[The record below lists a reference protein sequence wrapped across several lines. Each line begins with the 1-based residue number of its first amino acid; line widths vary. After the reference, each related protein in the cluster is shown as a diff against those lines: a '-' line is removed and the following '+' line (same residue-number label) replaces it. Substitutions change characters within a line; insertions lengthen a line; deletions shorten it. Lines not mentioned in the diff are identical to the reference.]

1 MKPAALL
8 FASAALVAASV
19 QAETVTARVVAD
31 DHYAVFVGNASGSS
45 MTLVGDSGSNLW
57 FSQGAAFNFAAAPG
71 DYIYVAA
78 WDSPSYGAPHMWIGE
93 FKTDSTTLL
102 SNTTDWTTKYDNTIK
117 FPSAAQVSA
126 LAQSAAPW
134 LAPLASMPNGSSP
147 YGSLI
152 GGSPA
157 SMIWHDV
164 FDGSSASEN
173 GYALFRSLAPV
184 VAVPEASTCA
194 LLLAGLGMIGVVAA
208 RRRRA

>member
-1 MKPAALL
+1 MHCAPILIASLSFVGFAA
-8 FASAALVAASV
+8 

-45 MTLVGDSGSNLW
+45 MTLVGDSGPNLW
-57 FSQGAAFNFAAAPG
+57 YSQGAPFTFEAAAG
-71 DYIYVAA
+71 DYVYVAA
-78 WDSPSYGAPHMWIGE
+78 WDDANFGAPHMWIGA
-93 FKTDSTTLL
+93 FTTASTTLY
-102 SNTTDWTTKYDNTIK
+102 SNTADWTTKYDNTIK
-117 FPSAAQVSA
+117 FPNAAQVSA

-147 YGSLI
+147 YGNLI
-152 GGSPA
+152 GGAPA

-184 VAVPEASTCA
+184 VAVPEPSTYA
-194 LLLAGLGMIGVVAA
+194 LLLAGLLLVGRVA
-208 RRRRA
+208 RRRA

>member
-1 MKPAALL
+1 MRPTPLL
-8 FASAALVAASV
+8 LACLAVVGFSA
-19 QAETVTARVVAD
+19 QAEAVTARVVAD

-45 MTLVGDSGSNLW
+45 MTLVGDSGANLW
-57 FSQGAAFNFAAAPG
+57 YSQGAAFNFTVAAG

-93 FKTDSTTLL
+93 FTTGSTTLL
-102 SNTTDWTTKYDNTIK
+102 SNTTDWTTKYDNTVK
-117 FPSAAQVSA
+117 FPTTAQVSA

-157 SMIWHDV
+157 SMIWHDT
-164 FDGSSASEN
+164 FGGSSASEN

-184 VAVPEASTCA
+184 VAVPEASTYA
-194 LLLAGLGMIGVVAA
+194 LLLAGLGVIGFVA
-208 RRRRA
+208 RRRNA

>member
-1 MKPAALL
+1 MKPAHLLIATAALIG
-8 FASAALVAASV
+8 ASA

-45 MTLVGDSGSNLW
+45 MTLVGDSGANLW
-57 FSQGAAFNFAAAPG
+57 PSQGAAFNFDAAAG

-78 WDSPSYGAPHMWIGE
+78 WDSPSYGAPHMWIGA
-93 FKTDSTTLL
+93 FSTTSTTLL
-102 SNTTDWTTKYDNTIK
+102 SNTTDWTTKFDGTVK

-157 SMIWHDV
+157 SMIWHDT
-164 FDGSSASEN
+164 FGGSSASEG

-184 VAVPEASTCA
+184 VAVPEPSTYA
-194 LLLAGLGMIGVVAA
+194 LLFAGLGLIGAA
-208 RRRRA
+208 VRRRA